1 MLNQAFLIDSH
12 TWLWWNGEPERLT
25 PKAYDVIANS
35 DQVVFSVVSAWEI
48 SIKYALGKLKLP
60 LEPTQY
66 IPDRLQINQM
76 SVLPVKL
83 EHALRVAQLPHHHR
97 DPFDRLLV
105 AISQIEGLTLITAY
119 KQLEAYD
126 IEILW

>member
-1 MLNQAFLIDSH
+1 LRYSIFLNV
-12 TWLWWNGEPERLT
+12 
-25 PKAYDVIANS
+25 Y
-35 DQVVFSVVSAWEI
+35 
-48 SIKYALGKLKLP
+48 KYALGKLKLP

-105 AISQIEGLTLITAY
+105 AISQIESLTLITAD